1 MSKKREYDVESI
13 HDDDLLYRRFHPISL
28 RLDGT
33 VDSSAFTQHNSG
45 EPDPEISVDLAR
57 KTTPEKTLA
66 DVPRALVNVLGLGV
80 LKAGDVRRLGFT
92 VRHDPKQRNR
102 AHTLIEG
109 AKTEADCYLLAEI
122 TQVHTL
128 PPSISST

>member
-1 MSKKREYDVESI
+1 MSKQREYEVELI
-13 HDDDLLYRRFHPISL
+13 RDDDLLYRRFHPTSL

-33 VDSSAFTQHNSG
+33 IDFSAFTKHNSG
-45 EPDPEISVDLAR
+45 EPDPEISVNLAR

-66 DVPRALVNVLGLGV
+66 AAPPVFGLGV

-92 VRHDPKQRNR
+92 VRHDPKPKNR
-102 AHTLIEG
+102 AHSLIEG

-122 TQVHTL
+122 THVHTL